1 MCPQP
6 EQQSSVE
13 THLQDALAAAERS
26 QTRYHIREA
35 LQLSEL
41 EGN

>member
-1 MCPQP
+1 MSPRS
-6 EQQSSVE
+6 EQQTRVE
-13 THLQDALAAAERS
+13 SHLQDALAAAERS

-41 EGN
+41 EQ

>member
-1 MCPQP
+1 MSPQS
-6 EQQSSVE
+6 EQESRIE

-41 EGN
+41 EQ